1 MNDANGYEIDLRE
14 RGLRLCEHCNL
25 VMSEGWYGEPDYAC
39 SDHCMEAQR
48 WVVFDLSIGHDGV
61 ATYLTR
67 FNLGLLGLPENED
80 LALDAVYWTDWH
92 GTDVHDDAAERL
104 MSAPYGYDHEAM
116 HLIGGHDEQ
125 SEAEC
130 NHCRQLF
137 SSTHDEAVTEAL
149 QNEHME
155 VL

>member
-14 RGLRLCEHCNL
+14 RGLGLCGHC
-25 VMSEGWYGEPDYAC
+25 
-39 SDHCMEAQR
+39 
-48 WVVFDLSIGHDGV
+48 
-61 ATYLTR
+61 
-67 FNLGLLGLPENED
+67 
-80 LALDAVYWTDWH
+80 
-92 GTDVHDDAAERL
+92 
-104 MSAPYGYDHEAM
+104 GYDHEAI

-137 SSTHDEAVTEAL
+137 PSTHDEAVAEAL

>member
-1 MNDANGYEIDLRE
+1 
-14 RGLRLCEHCNL
+14 
-25 VMSEGWYGEPDYAC
+25 
-39 SDHCMEAQR
+39 
-48 WVVFDLSIGHDGV
+48 
-61 ATYLTR
+61 
-67 FNLGLLGLPENED
+67 
-80 LALDAVYWTDWH
+80 
-92 GTDVHDDAAERL
+92 

-116 HLIGGHDEQ
+116 HLIGWHDEQ

-137 SSTHDEAVTEAL
+137 PSTHDEAVTEAL